1 VSAAEAAVKRAQ
13 LVPTDMGVFGA
24 VDKAPSHV
32 CRQMVERA
40 DVFVGI
46 VGLRYGTPVRDRPE
60 VSYSEL
66 EFEAATQHG
75 IPRFMFLLDD
85 QAVLPLPARQ
95 MIDDEYGRRQT
106 AFRRHIEE
114 AAGVTAVRI
123 TSPAE
128 LEIGLYDAL
137 ARLAVP
143 DDEVIARRL
152 ARDRYAGLIAVHQRL
167 DYELFARYM
176 EAASRVTMLSTWI
189 SHLDRLEGALLAAID
204 RRADVRIM
212 LLNPTSSVT
221 RLRDEAL
228 QARGI
233 FTLDGDVKD
242 QVEGCLDLLQSIAAR
257 VDDRKLAN
265 LKVKLFDTQPSVAVY
280 QADEHYLVG
289 VFLHD
294 RMAVDSPQFEIEGSD
309 TVAARVY
316 LRECDT
322 IWEMADRLNPRDW
335 RTDLARIRN
344 RH

>member
-1 VSAAEAAVKRAQ
+1 
-13 LVPTDMGVFGA
+13 
-24 VDKAPSHV
+24 
-32 CRQMVERA
+32 
-40 DVFVGI
+40 
-46 VGLRYGTPVRDRPE
+46 
-60 VSYSEL
+60 
-66 EFEAATQHG
+66 
-75 IPRFMFLLDD
+75 
-85 QAVLPLPARQ
+85 
-95 MIDDEYGRRQT
+95 
-106 AFRRHIEE
+106 
-114 AAGVTAVRI
+114 
-123 TSPAE
+123 
-128 LEIGLYDAL
+128 
-137 ARLAVP
+137 
-143 DDEVIARRL
+143 
-152 ARDRYAGLIAVHQRL
+152 
-167 DYELFARYM
+167 
-176 EAASRVTMLSTWI
+176 VTMLSTWI
-189 SHLDRLEGALLAAID
+189 SHLDFLEEALLAAID

-212 LLNPTSSVT
+212 LLNPTSIVT

-265 LKVKLFDTQPSVAVY
+265 LKVKLFDTQPSIAVY